1 MAVQPG
7 LCQTLW
13 KCRLL
18 VFSIKGSFPFQ
29 SEGGLPKPVIYVAP
43 KDDDDEIK
51 TNPDLFSDTNSNRG
65 SLAAVEEGVYPIPDS
80 ASEASVDV
88 RQFPAQP
95 KLYQPRYNKH
105 ITEVMLYMSGI
116 TACFVKNGSYFKSGN
131 DIAELI
137 LFPRINN
144 LAV

>member
-1 MAVQPG
+1 M
-7 LCQTLW
+7 
-13 KCRLL
+13 
-18 VFSIKGSFPFQ
+18 
-29 SEGGLPKPVIYVAP
+29 IYVAP

-105 ITEVMLYMSGI
+105 ITEVVTVL
-116 TACFVKNGSYFKSGN
+116 CVRDNCLLREKWVFVSKW
-131 DIAELI
+131 L
-137 LFPRINN
+137 
-144 LAV
+144 